1 MGLGRIKTRSGLETS
16 HHQEPSRCKP
26 IMKSVVLWVRDLVLF
41 LVYAL
46 PGTPTTCRVYGLI
59 LARTFLYAIQGL
71 VFYAL
76 ALTITVGEQV
86 KNPGVLVELT
96 RLLLCHSTNTNNINN
111 NRNRR
116 STPNVWQS
124 IVSDINQTYPELSD
138 VLDDLLW
145 TTENATTPDF
155 TTFSTISSTTLTPS
169 TVSSTM
175 SNPLNTTTS
184 TMSNPLNNTI
194 TTTMAFPDPR
204 TAEFEGY
211 RLSWCLEVFSFQ
223 TGISTLTC
231 SSSLMGPV
239 CVLAV
244 VVMCSIA
251 IGFVCAAKPSVG
263 TRTGGRV

>member
-1 MGLGRIKTRSGLETS
+1 MGLGRIRTRSGLETS

-26 IMKSVVLWVRDLVLF
+26 LMKSVVLWVRDLVLF
-41 LVYAL
+41 LVFAL

-59 LARTFLYAIQGL
+59 LTRTVLYAVQGL

-76 ALTITVGEQV
+76 ALTISMGEQV

-96 RLLLCHSTNTNNINN
+96 RLLLCHNTNNINN
-111 NRNRR
+111 SRNKRA
-116 STPNVWQS
+116 TPNVWQS
-124 IVSDINQTYPELSD
+124 LVSDINQTYPEMSD
-138 VLDDLLW
+138 VLNDLLW

-155 TTFSTISSTTLTPS
+155 TSSPTTLPPS
-169 TVSSTM
+169 
-175 SNPLNTTTS
+175 TTS
-184 TMSNPLNNTI
+184 TMSYPLNY
-194 TTTMAFPDPR
+194 TTTNMSFPDPR
-204 TAEFEGY
+204 VAEFEGY
-211 RLSWCLEVFSFQ
+211 RLSWCLEIFSLQ

-244 VVMCSIA
+244 VVMGSIA

-263 TRTGGRV
+263 TRAGERV

>member
-1 MGLGRIKTRSGLETS
+1 MGLGRIRTRSGLETS
-16 HHQEPSRCKP
+16 HHQQPSRCKP
-26 IMKSVVLWVRDLVLF
+26 LMKSVVLWVRDLVLF
-41 LVYAL
+41 LVFAL

-59 LARTFLYAIQGL
+59 LTRTVLYAVQGL

-76 ALTITVGEQV
+76 ALTISMGEQV

-96 RLLLCHSTNTNNINN
+96 RLLLCHNTNNINN
-111 NRNRR
+111 SRNKRA
-116 STPNVWQS
+116 TPNVWQS
-124 IVSDINQTYPELSD
+124 LVSDINQTYPEMSD
-138 VLDDLLW
+138 VLNDLLW

-155 TTFSTISSTTLTPS
+155 TSSPTTLPPS
-169 TVSSTM
+169 
-175 SNPLNTTTS
+175 TTS
-184 TMSNPLNNTI
+184 TMSYPLNNTNTSTMSYPLNY
-194 TTTMAFPDPR
+194 TTTNMSFPDPR
-204 TAEFEGY
+204 VAEFEGY
-211 RLSWCLEVFSFQ
+211 RLSWCLEIFSFQ

-263 TRTGGRV
+263 TRAGGRV